1 MGLRTIPPQES
12 ERITFAAVT
21 PKPSLLDYLAE
32 NAERHPHRV
41 AIRFRDQRITYRE
54 VDEAAA
60 RCRGAL
66 AARGI
71 GAGDRVALVMSD
83 SPEMIVAFLGIMGL
97 GALAVPCS
105 TALPPDGLAY
115 VFKDS
120 GAKLVVMSAE
130 HQSNVMAAQPAKS
143 ILAEDLLRDAK
154 PAPLGEFDRDTP
166 CLVLYT
172 SGSTGQPKGAVHR
185 HGHMPWTVDS
195 VARKVYQ
202 LQPDDRLFS
211 VPRLFFAYGLGN
223 SLSIPLG
230 GGASTI
236 LLSERPS
243 PAVISEVFAKY
254 RPTIFFGVPTVF
266 RMLLEHVRQGNKL
279 DTSSLRFA
287 VSAGE
292 VLPLATWNEWKALTG
307 TEILETIG
315 TTELLHAFIHNY
327 RDRNRPGS
335 SGLVLDGYEC
345 RLTDDAG
352 KVVEGTGRGH
362 LHVRGGSAIPY
373 YLNKPDK
380 TAESI
385 RDGWVRTGDV
395 YRRDEEGFFWFEG
408 RSDDLFK
415 CSGMWVSPGE
425 VEDAVATHSAVLE
438 AAVIAEADDTG
449 ATIPAAYVMLRPGNS
464 ANEKLSGE
472 ILAKAAE
479 RLPRFKQPKRIH
491 FMDQLPRTPTG
502 KVQRFKLRELARTR
516 LRGAQAR

>member
-1 MGLRTIPPQES
+1 M
-12 ERITFAAVT
+12 T

-32 NAERHPHRV
+32 NAARHPDRV
-41 AIRFRDQRITYRE
+41 AIHFREQSVTYRE
-54 VDEAAA
+54 VEEAAA

-71 GAGDRVALVMSD
+71 KAGDRVALVMSD

-97 GALAVPCS
+97 GAIAVPCS
-105 TALPPDGLAY
+105 TLLPPEGLAY
-115 VFKDS
+115 VFNDS
-120 GAKLVVMSAE
+120 AAKLVIVTPE
-130 HQSNVMAAQPAKS
+130 HEQNAKAAGSPRIILGS
-143 ILAEDLLRDAK
+143 ELAESA
-154 PAPLGEFDRDTP
+154 PAPLGQFERDTP

-185 HGHMPWTVDS
+185 HGHMPWTVES

-230 GGASTI
+230 AGASTI

-243 PAVISEVFAKY
+243 PALVSEVFAKY

-266 RMLLEHVRQGNKL
+266 RMLLEHVRQGNTL

-292 VLPLATWNEWKALTG
+292 VLPLATCNEWKALTG

-327 RDRNRPGS
+327 RDDNRPGS
-335 SGLVLDGYEC
+335 SGVVLDGYEC
-345 RLTDDAG
+345 RLLDDNG
-352 KVVEGTGRGH
+352 KVVEGAGRGH

-373 YLNKPDK
+373 YLNKPEK
-380 TAESI
+380 TAETI

-395 YRRDEEGFFWFEG
+395 YRRDGDGFFWFEG

-425 VEDAVATHSAVLE
+425 VEDAVARHPAVLE
-438 AAVIAEADDTG
+438 AAVIAEADGSG
-449 ATIPAAYVMLRPGNS
+449 ATIPAAYVMLRPGNT
-464 ANEKLSGE
+464 ADEKLENE
-472 ILAKAAE
+472 ILAQAAE
-479 RLPRFKQPKRIH
+479 HLPRFKQPKRIH

-516 LRGAQAR
+516 PRGA

>member
-1 MGLRTIPPQES
+1 MKRSI
-12 ERITFAAVT
+12 V
-21 PKPSLLDYLAE
+21 DYIAE
-32 NAERHPHRV
+32 HARSSPDRV
-41 AIRFRDQRITYRE
+41 AIYFRDRTLTYRE
-54 VDEAAA
+54 LEEAAA

-66 AARGI
+66 AAHGVK
-71 GAGDRVALVMSD
+71 AGDRVALVMSD

-97 GALAVPCS
+97 GAVAAPCS
-105 TALPPDGLAY
+105 TLLPAEGLAY

-120 GAKLVVMSAE
+120 EAKLVIVTPE
-130 HQSNVMAAQPAKS
+130 HEQNARAAGAPRIIFGSDLAKS
-143 ILAEDLLRDAK
+143 A
-154 PAPLGEFDRDTP
+154 PAPLGEFERDTP

-185 HGHMPWTVDS
+185 HGHMPWTVES

-243 PAVISEVFAKY
+243 PALISEVFAKY

-266 RMLLEHVRQGNKL
+266 RMLLEHVRQGNQL

-307 TEILETIG
+307 SEIIETLG

-327 RDRNRPGS
+327 RERNRPGS
-335 SGLVLDGYEC
+335 SGVVLEGYEC

-352 KVVEGTGRGH
+352 KVVEGAARGH

-373 YLNKPDK
+373 YLNKPEK

-415 CSGMWVSPGE
+415 CSGMWVSPAE
-425 VEDAVATHSAVLE
+425 VEDAVVRHPAVME

-449 ATIPAAYVMLRPGNS
+449 ATIPAAYVLLRAGNEPD
-464 ANEKLSGE
+464 EKLRTA
-472 ILAKAAE
+472 IIAKAAE
-479 RLPRFKQPKRIH
+479 SLPRFKQPKRIH

-502 KVQRFKLRELARTR
+502 KVQRFKLRELARSR
-516 LRGAQAR
+516 RGP